1 MSTEE
6 QAVPFGNYQFEI
18 YLKGL
23 GGQTPALP
31 IDYDDLERL
40 AAERLAPE
48 AFHYAAGGAGEGR
61 SMKANRAAFDRWQ
74 ILPRMLGDVSTRD
87 LSTTVLGTPL
97 PAPLMLGPVGVL
109 SIMHADAELAVAR
122 AAARVG
128 VPMCLSTAASSTM
141 EDVARELGETPGWYQ
156 LYWPSDQELA
166 ESLVRRAEAA
176 GYQAIVVTLDTRMM
190 PWRPRDLSG
199 AYLPFLRGEGIANY
213 TSDPVFRSRLDQAPE
228 EDMQAAIGQ
237 WAQVFPNPTL
247 GWDDLARL
255 REWTS
260 LPVVVKGVLHPDD
273 ALRALDQ
280 GAQGVVVSNHGG
292 RQIDGSA
299 TPLGQLPAVVAA
311 VGDQA
316 AVLMDGGV
324 RTGSDVLKAVA
335 LGAQAVMVAR
345 SYVWAL
351 ALGGDT
357 GVEAAARSLLADI
370 DLTLAMCGLSS
381 LEQVDRDLLVDSA
394 SDVPRP

>member
-1 MSTEE
+1 MSAGE
-6 QAVPFGNYQFEI
+6 QPVPFGNYQYEI

-23 GGQTPALP
+23 GGETPELP
-31 IDYDDLERL
+31 IDYDDLEAL

-61 SMKANRAAFDRWQ
+61 SMTANRRAFDAWQ

-87 LSTTVLGTPL
+87 LGTTVLGTAL

-109 SIMHADAELAVAR
+109 SIMHEDAELAVAR

-141 EDVARELGETPGWYQ
+141 EDVAGELGRTPGWYQ
-156 LYWPSDQELA
+156 LYWPSDPELA

-176 GYQAIVVTLDTRMM
+176 GYGAIVVTLDTRMM
-190 PWRPRDLSG
+190 PWRPRDLNG

-213 TSDPVFRSRLDQAPE
+213 LSDPVFRARLEKPPE

-247 GWDDLARL
+247 GWDDLLRL

-260 LPVVVKGVLHPDD
+260 LPILVKGVLHPDD
-273 ALRALDQ
+273 ARRAVDR
-280 GAQGVVVSNHGG
+280 GAEGVVVSNHGG

-299 TPLGQLPAVVAA
+299 TPLGQLPAVVDA
-311 VGDQA
+311 VGDRA

-335 LGAQAVMVAR
+335 LGAEAVLVAR
-345 SYVWAL
+345 SWVWGL
-351 ALGGDT
+351 GLGGEA
-357 GVEAAARSLLADI
+357 GVEAALRNLLADT
-370 DLTLAMCGLSS
+370 DLTLAMSGLSS
-381 LEQVDRDLLVDSA
+381 IGQVDRELLVRA
-394 SDVPRP
+394 